1 MIEADLTQEQVLA
14 MPLRDAV
21 QLMAMLVWMAKAAG
35 NPGYSIDD
43 ALSVPLSEALE
54 LMQQAEG

>member
-1 MIEADLTQEQVLA
+1 MIEADLSPQQVLD

-21 QLMAMLVWMAKAAG
+21 QLMAMIVWLARLRTEPAFTLEQ
-35 NPGYSIDD
+35 
-43 ALSVPLSEALE
+43 ALGVPLSEAIE